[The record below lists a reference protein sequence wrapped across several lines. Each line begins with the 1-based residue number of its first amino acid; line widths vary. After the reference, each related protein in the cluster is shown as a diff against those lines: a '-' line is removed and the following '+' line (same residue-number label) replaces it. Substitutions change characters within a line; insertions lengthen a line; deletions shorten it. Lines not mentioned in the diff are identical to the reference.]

1 MEGPSAQ
8 SPGMAGTVAVVTG
21 MASPIGQA
29 VARRLAGE
37 CRCLVLSDPD
47 PRAARPVLDEVERIR
62 TLHGFD
68 TDPVFVEADAA
79 TDEGARAA
87 VCAAVQTFG
96 QVDSV
101 IVNGALTVRNG
112 DGDGALAISLDAFV
126 PAVRMGGSALK
137 RKGEGNL
144 VLTALMGGAWPG
156 DLGAAARET
165 AVSSF
170 TAFVHAAARALHGRG
185 ITLNGVAL
193 EDPASADR
201 TLDIAAPFSSATV
214 RGDRQ
219 RRSHQLHDAGYAT
232 RFLASNEARG
242 LNGQVFVL
250 SGNGPV
256 AAPPYAAPA
265 EADAYTELFRHIEP
279 LRA

>member
-1 MEGPSAQ
+1 
-8 SPGMAGTVAVVTG
+8 MAGTVAVVTG
-21 MASPIGQA
+21 IASPIGQA
-29 VARRLAGE
+29 VARRLASE
-37 CRCLVLSDPD
+37 CQRLVFSDPD
-47 PRAARPVLDEVERIR
+47 PRAARPVLAEVERIR

-68 TDPVFVEADAA
+68 TSPVFVEADAA
-79 TDEGARAA
+79 STEGAHAA
-87 VCAAVQTFG
+87 VCTALNTFG

-101 IVNGALTVRNG
+101 IVNGALTVSNG
-112 DGDGALAISLDAFV
+112 GDGALALSLDAFV
-126 PAVRMGGSALK
+126 PAVRMAGSALK
-137 RKGEGNL
+137 RRGVGNV

-156 DLGAAARET
+156 KLGADALET

-170 TAFVHAAARALHGRG
+170 TAFVHAAARALHGG
-185 ITLNGVAL
+185 GLSLNGVAL

-250 SGNGPV
+250 SGDGPV
-256 AAPPYAAPA
+256 GAPPYAAPD
-265 EADAYTELFRHIEP
+265 EAAAYTELFQHIEP
-279 LRA
+279 LRAGQ